1 MSDLKLTEDLMLNLQ
16 RVLASF
22 EWDEDDYALVHA
34 FTDGPRYPLL
44 EALLERAL
52 ASLAPTPTAPRPEAC
67 PRCKG
72 TGKLTVSVEMR
83 EGKFNEKPCR
93 ICGGSGKAGLDSGLE
108 VK

>member
-1 MSDLKLTEDLMLNLQ
+1 MSDLKPCRFCGSSNVGDHVGL
-16 RVLASF
+16 
-22 EWDEDDYALVHA
+22 
-34 FTDGPRYPLL
+34 DGEFDGMVTCY
-44 EALLERAL
+44 ECH
-52 ASLAPTPTAPRPEAC
+52 SLAKRELWNRPTPTAPRPEAC